1 MASSS
6 FMATMRLVFI
16 EGEGH
21 YEPPFSCP
29 NKETKVGVTLYRV
42 QGCQR
47 TCFVFSCLGTM
58 ASHKRGMFYV
68 MVWWTWRKESKKKKG
83 FKLKGRTISHLQKH
97 RGKKWCTVKQ
107 RRFLLFF
114 LFF

>member
-1 MASSS
+1 MSKQRNKSW
-6 FMATMRLVFI
+6 
-16 EGEGH
+16 GH
-21 YEPPFSCP
+21 FVSGSGLPKDLFCLLLFRYNGKPQKGYVLCH
-29 NKETKVGVTLYRV
+29 GVVDVEERE
-42 QGCQR
+42 Q
-47 TCFVFSCLGTM
+47 
-58 ASHKRGMFYV
+58 
-68 MVWWTWRKESKKKKG
+68 KKKKG

>member
-1 MASSS
+1 MSWCGG
-6 FMATMRLVFI
+6 R
-16 EGEGH
+16 GG
-21 YEPPFSCP
+21 
-29 NKETKVGVTLYRV
+29 
-42 QGCQR
+42 
-47 TCFVFSCLGTM
+47 
-58 ASHKRGMFYV
+58 KRA
-68 MVWWTWRKESKKKKG
+68 KKKKKG